1 MSVAS
6 LTLSP
11 IQQCW
16 LQEMQV
22 AAPFIAPYRA
32 ISKPLAPNTTPTNKS
47 PSLVPARQALKD
59 SLALLKPVVADVAA
73 PSVKIR
79 PAVDEQN
86 IDIAKMDLKQ
96 LQVFANQ
103 CQACELHEFRT
114 QAVAGSGQI
123 DQPDWFV
130 ISTAP
135 SSNEEIEGLPM
146 QGKSGEL
153 FQAQMHSIGV
163 NISQQMYLTQLLKC
177 RSETTAKEE
186 HLQACHA
193 ILLRQ
198 IELIQPKRLLLLG
211 AKAAALF
218 LGKSL
223 AFEALRGHIHQWSGK
238 DDKQLPVIVSY
249 HPSSIL
255 LRPQLKAQ
263 SWHDLLL
270 MRSLLT
276 LT

>member
-32 ISKPLAPNTTPTNKS
+32 ISKPPISNTTVASKPQT
-47 PSLVPARQALKD
+47 LIPARQVLKD
-59 SLALLKPVVADVAA
+59 SLVLRKPEVSEGA
-73 PSVKIR
+73 PPAVKIT
-79 PAVDEQN
+79 PIVNEQN
-86 IDIAKMDLKQ
+86 INIAKMDLKQ

-114 QAVAGSGQI
+114 QAVAGSGQTA
-123 DQPDWFV
+123 QPDWFV

-163 NISQQMYLTQLLKC
+163 DIPQQMYLTQLLKC
-177 RSETTAKEE
+177 RSDTTAKEE
-186 HLQACHA
+186 HLQACHT

-211 AKAAALF
+211 SKAAALF
-218 LGKSL
+218 LGNSL
-223 AFEALRGHIHQWSGK
+223 AFEALRGHIHQWS
-238 DDKQLPVIVSY
+238 DKNERQVPVIVSY

-276 LT
+276 LA